1 MNAVRMYFFFARVWH
16 GEGGSFTIRTGVRRV
31 IDRVS
36 DRLFLRFSAIGCRS
50 LDRVHDDPDCGQRRP
65 AKLAPVAGRVTG
77 ARQGQRVV
85 MFARSGDI
93 WWVQPFRSRPFTAI
107 EDGSTWKNS
116 IHLGTEYAA
125 LP

>member
-1 MNAVRMYFFFARVWH
+1 MVKEDRSRSGPAFVASSIVCLLVSSCASPPSTVDPSIEFTTIPTADT
-16 GEGGSFTIRTGVRRV
+16 GG
-31 IDRVS
+31 
-36 DRLFLRFSAIGCRS
+36 
-50 LDRVHDDPDCGQRRP
+50 P